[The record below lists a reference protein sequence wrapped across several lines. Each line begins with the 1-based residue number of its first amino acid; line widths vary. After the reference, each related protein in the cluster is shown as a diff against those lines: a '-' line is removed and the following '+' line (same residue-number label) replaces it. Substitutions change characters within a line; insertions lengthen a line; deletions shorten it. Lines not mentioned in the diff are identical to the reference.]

1 MEASF
6 LNPFLSACEEAFV
19 TMFNISPEHRQ
30 PYLLNPIAQHSWEIS
45 GLVAVSGDE
54 TGIVAFRLHKILA
67 AKMIQL
73 SNIEIS
79 SPEELE
85 DMEKGLVSEF
95 TNIITGNAVS
105 AITDRNI
112 SVSAPDIR
120 YGENHVIP
128 WPRSAKILA
137 VPFYTKHGTFEVD
150 LCFKGM

>member
-6 LNPFLSACEEAFV
+6 LNPFLSACQEAFV
-19 TMFNISPEHRQ
+19 TMFNIGPEPRQ

-85 DMEKGLVSEF
+85 EMEKGLVSEF

-105 AITDRNI
+105 AIKGKDI

-120 YGENHVIP
+120 FGENHVIP
-128 WPRSAKILA
+128 WPRSTKVIA

>member
-30 PYLLNPIAQHSWEIS
+30 PYLLNPIAQHSWEFS